1 MSHEFL
7 LKAVDLHKTDRDNFQ
22 KQVGGGKKQER
33 KPLPALWE
41 PQINGFWQTTYKSY
55 GTTLDT
61 TPSL

>member
-33 KPLPALWE
+33 KPLLCPL
-41 PQINGFWQTTYKSY
+41 
-55 GTTLDT
+55 GT
-61 TPSL
+61 SN